1 MRNEKLTIYFVP
13 GLAASISIFEHIQLP
28 KNRYEIQLLPWLVPL
43 SKNESLLSY
52 TKRMCE
58 SVTEKKHVLVG
69 VSFGGMVVQEMSK
82 ISKPIKTIIISSLK
96 HHNEMPLRLKIAKK
110 TRAYKLTPVKAI
122 TNFEKIA
129 DYLYGDGIKK
139 SAELYKKYLS
149 MRDKIY
155 LPWAIKNV
163 LHWKQEGENS
173 NVIHIHG
180 DNDGVFPIKN
190 IQNSIVIS
198 GGTHVMILNK
208 AKKINKILVEILDNL
223 KY

>member
-1 MRNEKLTIYFVP
+1 
-13 GLAASISIFEHIQLP
+13 
-28 KNRYEIQLLPWLVPL
+28 
-43 SKNESLLSY
+43 
-52 TKRMCE
+52 
-58 SVTEKKHVLVG
+58 
-69 VSFGGMVVQEMSK
+69 
-82 ISKPIKTIIISSLK
+82 
-96 HHNEMPLRLKIAKK
+96 
-110 TRAYKLTPVKAI
+110 
-122 TNFEKIA
+122 
-129 DYLYGDGIKK
+129 
-139 SAELYKKYLS
+139 